1 MKSSI
6 EIARISLISSPRGPA
21 CCNCFI
27 SWNQTA
33 RIGPT
38 SVATHGNLNRFY
50 YTNIHKVILYDIVY
64 LVGGIP
70 TSLKKM
76 SQLGW
81 LLNIP
86 NRWKNKKVFQTMYI
100 YILIIHIIHI
110 HTCGSFHHVFLTSN
124 NVLRWMPPNFASTPI
139 HQTRSGV
146 WGEERTDTIWQF
158 IEQFSMESTP
168 LISKIYQLTM
178 LIFQFA
184 NFFIT
189 RGYISNSMWWWVF
202 IIWWLFDGSW
212 LAGPCLIPK
221 TWRVIWRQDAET
233 RLFDAGI
240 LILVPLLCHICFF
253 GGKQLNHVESPQN
266 HIQSYSYLLIL
277 NHIIFILYSSYI
289 HIVFILYSYNI
300 QIIFILYS
308 YYIHIIFIL
317 YSYYIQI
324 IFIL

>member
-100 YILIIHIIHI
+100 YIYINYTHHTYTYLRIISPCLPDIQQCSAVDATELCFYPH
-110 HTCGSFHHVFLTSN
+110 
-124 NVLRWMPPNFASTPI
+124 PPNALRGVRWRKNWYHLAIYRTIFYGKYSIDFEDLPI
-139 HQTRSGV
+139 NNAYFPVR
-146 WGEERTDTIWQF
+146 
-158 IEQFSMESTP
+158 
-168 LISKIYQLTM
+168 K
-178 LIFQFA
+178 
-184 NFFIT
+184 
-189 RGYISNSMWWWVF
+189 
-202 IIWWLFDGSW
+202 LF
-212 LAGPCLIPK
+212 L
-221 TWRVIWRQDAET
+221 
-233 RLFDAGI
+233 
-240 LILVPLLCHICFF
+240 
-253 GGKQLNHVESPQN
+253 
-266 HIQSYSYLLIL
+266 
-277 NHIIFILYSSYI
+277 
-289 HIVFILYSYNI
+289 
-300 QIIFILYS
+300 
-308 YYIHIIFIL
+308 
-317 YSYYIQI
+317 
-324 IFIL
+324 